1 MDFITQLFCD
11 LSIRDSI
18 LVLLFLGIAYLLGLL
33 TSWLR
38 RNKSTHT
45 TEHTYSASTNWEAE
59 ISRLKNDLS
68 LKDKELKAQMNEA
81 NSLRASISNMKTE
94 KTNIV
99 AAAKLSTETTTDG
112 SDWEAKMK
120 ASQYEIDS
128 LKGKLQDTW
137 NANEKMKADLRLA
150 EEKANKYALDAS
162 EKVALQA
169 KYDENAGELVSWK
182 LKYDEQLAAYNKLRQ
197 DAEKAQPVVMAA
209 AAPSVDTSLL
219 DREIADLKA
228 KLEASKGESTL
239 LQDKL
244 NASNTELAKLKISTE
259 ATTEATSSKTTDL
272 SAELTALTAKYDEKL
287 KDVTAMQSKLVN
299 SQSEIEDL
307 KKQLADQNLKL
318 GATTSNDTE
327 LAGLKTQ
334 IASLNTDLG
343 AKAGTIQSLEAEI
356 ARLKAA
362 AIPVAAPIVLDLP
375 KGMKLDDLKVVEG
388 IGPKIESILQ
398 DAGVKTWK
406 QLSETTPDRISEIL
420 LAVDE
425 KFRIHDPKSWPI
437 QAGLLAVGKWEEFNK
452 LTEELK
458 GGRMPE

>member
-45 TEHTYSASTNWEAE
+45 TEHTYSTSTNWEAE

-182 LKYDEQLAAYNKLRQ
+182 LK
-197 DAEKAQPVVMAA
+197 
-209 AAPSVDTSLL
+209 
-219 DREIADLKA
+219 
-228 KLEASKGESTL
+228 
-239 LQDKL
+239 
-244 NASNTELAKLKISTE
+244 
-259 ATTEATSSKTTDL
+259 
-272 SAELTALTAKYDEKL
+272 
-287 KDVTAMQSKLVN
+287 
-299 SQSEIEDL
+299 
-307 KKQLADQNLKL
+307 
-318 GATTSNDTE
+318 
-327 LAGLKTQ
+327 
-334 IASLNTDLG
+334 
-343 AKAGTIQSLEAEI
+343 IQ
-356 ARLKAA
+356 
-362 AIPVAAPIVLDLP
+362 
-375 KGMKLDDLKVVEG
+375 
-388 IGPKIESILQ
+388 
-398 DAGVKTWK
+398 
-406 QLSETTPDRISEIL
+406 
-420 LAVDE
+420 
-425 KFRIHDPKSWPI
+425 
-437 QAGLLAVGKWEEFNK
+437 
-452 LTEELK
+452 
-458 GGRMPE
+458 